1 MRWIWMPQD
10 DVAAALSVP
19 FVAEAP
25 RIGGLPRP
33 FSYQPVPCP
42 LGSFR
47 NGPYRTEDAR
57 LKRLSV
63 FIASSIPLR
72 PAVPGRTILPIREC
86 LSMQWFKNRV
96 DAMVLIEDWR
106 REYNTVRP
114 HSSLGSLT
122 PTEFAERM
130 KSTVQKQAIF

>member
-1 MRWIWMPQD
+1 
-10 DVAAALSVP
+10 
-19 FVAEAP
+19 
-25 RIGGLPRP
+25 
-33 FSYQPVPCP
+33 
-42 LGSFR
+42 
-47 NGPYRTEDAR
+47 
-57 LKRLSV
+57 
-63 FIASSIPLR
+63 
-72 PAVPGRTILPIREC
+72 
-86 LSMQWFKNRV
+86 MQWFKNRV